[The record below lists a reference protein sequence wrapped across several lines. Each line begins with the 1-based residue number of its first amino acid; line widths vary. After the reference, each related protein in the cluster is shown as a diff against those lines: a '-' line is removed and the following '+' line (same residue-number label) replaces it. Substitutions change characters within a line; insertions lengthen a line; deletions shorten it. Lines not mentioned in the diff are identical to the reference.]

1 MDGKAKACIAILAVA
16 LLAAICLSGGRKD
29 VSDNGNRADAARN
42 ELESAAGDN
51 GRIEERIGEAESTAK
66 RIEESAQLSGELAGE
81 AEDILADC
89 QRIVGEVRQR
99 GAEE

>member
-1 MDGKAKACIAILAVA
+1 MDAKAKACIAILAVA
-16 LLAAICLSGGRKD
+16 LLAAICLSGSRED
-29 VSDNGNRADAARN
+29 VPDNGSRADAARN
-42 ELESAAGDN
+42 ELESAARDN

-66 RIEESAQLSGELAGE
+66 NIEESAQRSGELAGE